1 MLDDL
6 LALFLRACTAA
17 LHQGCLRTA
26 MPSHC
31 RSGGVIHSDDS
42 LDTIMETRTYPHAG
56 LSSRRKTEHARM
68 VRRVCA
74 VMLSLCHSGDL
85 VPSDEL
91 LDASMHAIYDGI
103 TALDAAKA
111 KLADVGIHVHP
122 FTGKHHSNLLLRLL

>member
-1 MLDDL
+1 
-6 LALFLRACTAA
+6 
-17 LHQGCLRTA
+17 
-26 MPSHC
+26 
-31 RSGGVIHSDDS
+31 
-42 LDTIMETRTYPHAG
+42 
-56 LSSRRKTEHARM
+56 M

-111 KLADVGIHVHP
+111 KLADVGIHIDP
-122 FTGKHHSNLLLRLL
+122 FTGIYLTFLLPRLL